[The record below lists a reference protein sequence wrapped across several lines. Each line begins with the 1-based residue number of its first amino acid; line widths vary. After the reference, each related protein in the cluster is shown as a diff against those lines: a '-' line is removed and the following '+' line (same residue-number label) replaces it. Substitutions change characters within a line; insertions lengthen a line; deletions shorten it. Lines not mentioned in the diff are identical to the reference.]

1 MKVAFVEP
9 HLKIFGGIRRIIELS
24 NRLTDLGVD
33 VTIYHPEG
41 TPCEWLECRARICRS
56 EQLLEE
62 PQEVVIYNDPSPL
75 DFNLVRDV
83 AAQLK
88 VFFVLELYET
98 RLLTGLQPELLLP
111 RHDRTRLVRKSLR
124 AGYEIWTNASWLTE
138 FLERKMGLKSTLLLG
153 GVNHEMFHP
162 GHRSAEEG
170 VIRVLCSG
178 DARPRKGTAV
188 IERAFQIVQQRQ
200 PELKLRLSTYHGKGI
215 PQSGMA
221 EVYGAA
227 EIFVEAS
234 DQAGWNNP
242 VAEAMACGTATV
254 CTDIGGVRDFA
265 IHDRTALLA
274 PVGDAEGIAA
284 EIERLAL
291 DVTLRERLSAAAIAK
306 MQRFQWDDSALR
318 MKQTIEES
326 LDRRGSLRA

>member
-41 TPCEWLECRARICRS
+41 SPCDWLECRAKVRRS

-62 PQEVVIYNDPSPL
+62 RQEVVIYNDPNRQ
-75 DFNLVRDV
+75 DVGLVRDV
-83 AAQLK
+83 AAALK

-98 RLLTGLQPELLLP
+98 RLLTGIQPELLLP

-138 FLERKMGLKSTLLLG
+138 FLERRMGLASTLLLG
-153 GVNHEMFHP
+153 GVNHEMFHA
-162 GHRSAEEG
+162 GHRTLEPG

-188 IERAFQIVQQRQ
+188 IERAFEIVRDRH
-200 PELKLRLSTYHGKGI
+200 PELTLRLSTYHSKGI

-221 EVYGAA
+221 EVYGASD
-227 EIFVEAS
+227 IFVEAS

-265 IHDRTALLA
+265 QDNETALLA
-274 PVGDAEGIAA
+274 PVGDVAAIAA
-284 EIERLAL
+284 QIERLAL
-291 DVTLRERLSAAAIAK
+291 DAELRERLSTAAISK
-306 MQRFQWDDSALR
+306 MKKFQWDDSARR
-318 MKQTIEES
+318 MKETIEQTLS
-326 LDRRGSLRA
+326 AAGAPRG